1 MGERSPRADLNT
13 RRANG
18 TGRDYRPPRP
28 ARPGGD
34 LPNPAQRWERAE
46 RAYAAETA
54 PSFLVSGISSGAVMQ
69 HVAQPNGTPAAL
81 AVLNRGEDPL
91 LIAHIIYAF
100 FIACKAMLHPK
111 PIEGNH
117 LSVQHSSV
125 VGLIGQFFIVTDP
138 AVLHTMESGAYLD
151 AAALTSL
158 KVAFLVSLG
167 TDLLK

>member
-1 MGERSPRADLNT
+1 MHPHCRGS
-13 RRANG
+13 
-18 TGRDYRPPRP
+18 P
-28 ARPGGD
+28 ARDRLG
-34 LPNPAQRWERAE
+34 
-46 RAYAAETA
+46 
-54 PSFLVSGISSGAVMQ
+54 V
-69 HVAQPNGTPAAL
+69 
-81 AVLNRGEDPL
+81 NRGEDPL
-91 LIAHIIYAF
+91 LIAHIAYAF

-111 PIEGNH
+111 PIAGNH

-138 AVLHTMESGAYLD
+138 AVLHAMESGAYLD